1 MATVVPLKMQAGKL
15 LGIVSDSEARGLE
28 TRRNGD
34 LPGDGGVR
42 LRIQKV
48 DGKEEMVLRALSTSP
63 LLCTPGECL
72 EAEGRP

>member
-1 MATVVPLKMQAGKL
+1 MATVVLLKMQAGKL

-48 DGKEEMVLRALSTSP
+48 DGKEGMVLRALVNVSP
-63 LLCTPGECL
+63 SLPSGRVPG
-72 EAEGRP
+72 G